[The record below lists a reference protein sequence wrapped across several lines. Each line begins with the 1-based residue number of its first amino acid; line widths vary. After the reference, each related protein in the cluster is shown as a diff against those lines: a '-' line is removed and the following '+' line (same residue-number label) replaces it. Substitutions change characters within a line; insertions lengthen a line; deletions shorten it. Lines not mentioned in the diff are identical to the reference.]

1 MNLKKNN
8 LKKIYGDASFRKF
21 YRKYNKNYNSSVIV
35 IATKEKEKN
44 LLIYTAVNE
53 IINKSG
59 LSAPKLILENYNKDF
74 IEITDFGNESYY
86 NILNKKQFKFN
97 DYKKIIN
104 LLTKLQKIKIK
115 KVKNFKN
122 KIYKIPIYSKNLLIE
137 ESDLFYKWYLPLI
150 FKKKKVSIIKQKLK
164 KKLDLNLSKLK
175 FKNKIFVH
183 RDFHISNLMKI
194 KKNKIGIIDS
204 QDAVIGN
211 PAYDL
216 VSLVDDVRIK
226 TSTKLKNRIV
236 NYYFKKCSGE
246 YRMKKKIFLSDF
258 NILSIQRN
266 LKILGIFSRLFMRD
280 KKRKYLRLLPYT
292 WKLLDLR
299 MKDNPYL
306 YDYYKYL
313 KKNISKKI
321 RNKKF

>member
-1 MNLKKNN
+1 MNFKKNN
-8 LKKIYGDASFRKF
+8 LIKIYGDASFRKF

-44 LLIYTAVNE
+44 LLIYAAVNE

-86 NILNKKQFKFN
+86 NILSKKQFKFN

-104 LLTKLQKIKIK
+104 LLIKLQKIKIK

-194 KKNKIGIIDS
+194 KKNKIGIID
-204 QDAVIGN
+204 
-211 PAYDL
+211 
-216 VSLVDDVRIK
+216 
-226 TSTKLKNRIV
+226 
-236 NYYFKKCSGE
+236 
-246 YRMKKKIFLSDF
+246 
-258 NILSIQRN
+258 
-266 LKILGIFSRLFMRD
+266 
-280 KKRKYLRLLPYT
+280 
-292 WKLLDLR
+292 
-299 MKDNPYL
+299 
-306 YDYYKYL
+306 
-313 KKNISKKI
+313 
-321 RNKKF
+321 

>member
-44 LLIYTAVNE
+44 LLIYAAVNE

-86 NILNKKQFKFN
+86 NILSKKQFKFN

-104 LLTKLQKIKIK
+104 LLIKLQKIKIK

-175 FKNKIFVH
+175 LKNNIFVH

-194 KKNKIGIIDS
+194 KKDKIGIIDS

-216 VSLVDDVRIK
+216 VSLVDDVRIE
-226 TSTKLKNRIV
+226 TSTKLKNQILH
-236 NYYFKKCSGE
+236 YYFKKCPNK
-246 YRMKKKIFLSDF
+246 YRVKKKIFLNDF

-266 LKILGIFSRLFMRD
+266 LKILGIFSRLFIRD
-280 KKRKYLRLLPYT
+280 KKRQYLRLLPYT

-299 MKDNPYL
+299 MKNSPFL
-306 YDYYKYL
+306 NDYYKYL
-313 KKNISKKI
+313 KNNISKKI